1 MVRNGDPLGD
11 MVLPAVD
18 DEVFVALA
26 DRNRRIALYYL
37 RWRRRV
43 DVDSLADVV
52 TGWRHAGRRRAASR
66 ADRDR
71 VRAALLGQHL
81 PILVDADLVEVDGE
95 TRTVAIRPLSEPV
108 RALIDFAYETEGG
121 TNAPS

>member
-1 MVRNGDPLGD
+1 MARDGDPLRD

-18 DEVFVALA
+18 DEVFVALS
-26 DRNRRIALYYL
+26 DRHRRIALYYL

-43 DVDSLADVV
+43 DVEELADVV
-52 TGWRHAGRRRAASR
+52 TGWRHADRRGAVPRAK
-66 ADRDR
+66 RDR

-81 PILVDADLVEVDGE
+81 PILVDAGLIRVEE
-95 TRTVAIRPLSEPV
+95 ESETVAMEPLSEPV
-108 RALIDFAYETEGG
+108 RSLIDFAYEAEGG